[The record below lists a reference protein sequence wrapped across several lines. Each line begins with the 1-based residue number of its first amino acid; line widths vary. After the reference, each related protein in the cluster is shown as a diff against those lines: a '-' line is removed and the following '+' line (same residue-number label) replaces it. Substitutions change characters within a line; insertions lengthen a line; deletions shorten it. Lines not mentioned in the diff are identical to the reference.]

1 MSCDAR
7 KKGGTY
13 SDNPKIRRTVEY
25 LKNIPAEKRDEQRK
39 NFLEY
44 RSLRTTCIPH
54 AKKTDYQQSCSR
66 NDKINML
73 REACHNAIANRY
85 MLSTLSFFLTSSAY
99 HCLYILT
106 TEYKR
111 IEYKG
116 IDIDAHVAR
125 FHDRAFVSNTK
136 KNASASNSA
145 STPSPVNEA
154 GNSNPDTEQPA
165 NTLNGSQTTAPASS
179 PAFPM
184 ADSIDHHNHIT
195 AERDEELQLLEKDHE
210 LILPEMSVRAYIRFQ
225 TAHKLRRLVEDA
237 GF

>member
-1 MSCDAR
+1 MADDAR

-13 SDNPKIRRTVEY
+13 SNNPKTQRTVEY

-44 RSLRTTCIPH
+44 RSFRTTCIPH

-73 REACHNAIANRY
+73 REACHNAIANR
-85 MLSTLSFFLTSSAY
+85 
-99 HCLYILT
+99 
-106 TEYKR
+106 YKR

-154 GNSNPDTEQPA
+154 DNANPDTEQPA
-165 NTLNGSQTTAPASS
+165 NTLNGSQTTAPTSS
-179 PAFPM
+179 PASPM
-184 ADSIDHHNHIT
+184 ADSIDHHDNIT
-195 AERDEELQLLEKDHE
+195 AERDEELQLLEEDYE
-210 LILPEMSVRAYIRFQ
+210 LILQEMSVRAYIQFQ